1 MTKDIDLLVIGEINP
16 DLIAQSEEIIPE
28 FNQTEKLIERLSL
41 TIGSSSVIM
50 ACGAARLG
58 LRVTFIGLVGDDLFG
73 HFMIKEM
80 QSHGLNTD
88 EVVIDPIQATG
99 ISIILAKATDRA
111 ILTFPGTIPELQM
124 SHINLGIMDRAS
136 HVHVGS
142 YFLLD
147 KLQRDLPEIFRIAKE
162 KGISTSLDTNWDPNG
177 RWDIGSIIPFIDIL
191 FPNENELLN
200 LTRETDLSAG
210 LEKMSDAIPLIAVK
224 LGENGA
230 MARQSDQIFESASIK
245 VNVVDTVGA
254 GDCFDAGFIYAYL
267 NGMDLQEC
275 LRIACICGSLSTRAS
290 GGTEGQ
296 ATLDDLIAYGID
308 LNAKKQKRGRA

>member
-58 LRVTFIGLVGDDLFG
+58 LRVAFIGLVGDDLFG

-111 ILTFPGTIPELQM
+111 ILTFPGTIPELKI
-124 SHINLGIMDRAS
+124 SHMNLKIMDRAR

-142 YFLLD
+142 YFLLE
-147 KLQRDLPEIFRIAKE
+147 KLQRDLPEIFKSAKE
-162 KGISTSLDTNWDPNG
+162 KGLSTSLDANWDPHG
-177 RWDIGSIIPFIDIL
+177 RWDIGSVIPFTDIL
-191 FPNENELLN
+191 FPNENELRN
-200 LTRETDLSAG
+200 LTGETDLSIG
-210 LEKMSDAIPLIAVK
+210 IEKISRVIPLIAVK
-224 LGENGA
+224 LGEKGA
-230 MARQSDQIFESASIK
+230 VAKQGDQRIESPSIK
-245 VNVVDTVGA
+245 VNVMDTVGA
-254 GDCFDAGFIYAYL
+254 GDSFDAGFIFAYL
-267 NGMDLQEC
+267 NGMDLKEC

-296 ATLDDLIAYGID
+296 ATLDDLIAYGYD
-308 LNAKKQKRGRA
+308 LETRKL